1 MSANW
6 RPLNTQNSV
15 MYTYCAISRERVVK
29 AVGGVWLCVLECW
42 SAWRIGLEPH
52 IVNHNPDQRTILS
65 ACTHSQKC
73 CSCYSIKLEQNST
86 FVVCH
91 RKQV

>member
-42 SAWRIGLEPH
+42 SAWRIGLEP
-52 IVNHNPDQRTILS
+52 QY
-65 ACTHSQKC
+65 SQSQPRSKNDIIC
-73 CSCYSIKLEQNST
+73 LHTLTKMLQLL
-86 FVVCH
+86 
-91 RKQV
+91 